1 MTHISFSSLFRKNNM
16 GGKTDWVGKKLTS
29 QIFPRGKKLTGPAHS
44 FPGEKTDRSVLS
56 PGKKLT
62 GEKTDRYTY
71 TGMFVCY
78 NHLDFKQ
85 LRTENS

>member
-29 QIFPRGKKLTGPAHS
+29 QIFPRGKKLT
-44 FPGEKTDRSVLS
+44 DRSVFS

-62 GEKTDRYTY
+62 GEKTDRYTGTIGHNFFSLKSASPVY
-71 TGMFVCY
+71 KGDQMLISMR
-78 NHLDFKQ
+78 NLA
-85 LRTENS
+85 